1 MRWRAPSVFDEG
13 TSAPFATSR
22 APSLAAVKDR
32 YTDAILV
39 SRIEAARLLS
49 ISVPEIDRLRCRRR
63 PCRPTQGPQT
73 VLPRGRAA
81 ALRRH
86 TGRRRI
92 NVRKMSARHFR
103 LGTVN
108 DLADIDTELRLLA
121 AIRRSVREQ
130 GVEPSI
136 RQVDELLD
144 ERGLRS
150 GVQ

>member
-1 MRWRAPSVFDEG
+1 
-13 TSAPFATSR
+13 
-22 APSLAAVKDR
+22 
-32 YTDAILV
+32 
-39 SRIEAARLLS
+39 
-49 ISVPEIDRLRCRRR
+49 
-63 PCRPTQGPQT
+63 
-73 VLPRGRAA
+73 
-81 ALRRH
+81 
-86 TGRRRI
+86 
-92 NVRKMSARHFR
+92 MSARHFR